1 MMDRKYTIDDLIRV
15 AKRENNTKRSYLY
28 VNPIQG
34 KHIPVSPTLSLG
46 LFFQMAEILE
56 DHYKNE
62 KLMVI
67 GFAETATAIGTAIA
81 YKAKNVYYYMNTTRE
96 NVPGAEYLFFTES
109 HSHATEQRLVKNGLE
124 EIIPKVDRIF
134 FAEDEVTTGNTIEK
148 LIRAIQG
155 AFDCSGCKFGIISIL
170 NSMVDERMA
179 EFREKNI
186 PCEFLFRIPA
196 GYRIEET
203 EDYEYKPLKQLPEV
217 LAADGGQQGGS
228 GCGENAKRG
237 NELKHERLYVKEY
250 RNTRVA
256 GEIDTLRKKLDGFA
270 ENVLLKLG
278 RSQGA
283 EMAPGSSEEVEP
295 ASGISEKNAPL
306 PDKSE
311 SILVLGTEEFMFPAM
326 LVGHRLEQN
335 DPQLEVKFHATTR
348 SPIEISDGEGY
359 PLQSRY
365 PLLSLYDED
374 RHTFIYNLKKYDH
387 VIIITDALPL
397 AQKGLDSLI
406 GALKEAGNEDI
417 RVILRE
423 E

>member
-62 KLMVI
+62 KILLI

-124 EIIPKVDRIF
+124 EIIPGVDRIF

-179 EFREKNI
+179 EFRQKDI
-186 PCEFLFRIPA
+186 PCEYLFRIPA

-203 EDYEYKPLKQLPEV
+203 EDYDYKPLKTPEEV
-217 LAADGGQQGGS
+217 FAADGGQQGGP
-228 GCGENAKRG
+228 GCDRDYQYEK
-237 NELKHERLYVKEY
+237 LYVKRY
-250 RNTRVA
+250 SNTRVVHDMDA
-256 GEIDTLRKKLDGFA
+256 LRKELHGFA

-278 RSQGA
+278 RSRGA
-283 EMAPGSSEEVEP
+283 EMAPGSSEEAVP
-295 ASGISEKNAPL
+295 ASGISEKNAPV

-326 LVGHRLEQN
+326 LVGCRLEQN
-335 DPQLEVKFHATTR
+335 DPRLEVKFHATTR